1 MRSKKGRNIRKT
13 LESLELSRVWW
24 RLLKRI
30 NLLSEQITEYDK
42 EIKLIMDQID
52 SPILSIPGIGCTL
65 GAIIIAEIGNIGR
78 FSSSAKLLAFAGLKP
93 SIYQPGKFMPTSG
106 KMVKR
111 GSPFLRWAL
120 LQAAGYAPNYSST
133 FALYRAK
140 KIAEGKPTAVVIS
153 HVAKKLV
160 RIIYSLLTHST
171 AFSDQLSA

>member
-13 LESLELSRVWW
+13 LESQELSRVWW

-52 SPILSIPGIGCTL
+52 TPILSIPGIGCTL

-78 FSSSAKLLAFAGLKP
+78 FSSPAKLLAFAGLKP

-111 GSPFLRWAL
+111 GSLFLR
-120 LQAAGYAPNYSST
+120 
-133 FALYRAK
+133 
-140 KIAEGKPTAVVIS
+140 
-153 HVAKKLV
+153 
-160 RIIYSLLTHST
+160 
-171 AFSDQLSA
+171 